1 MSLPNRVDVLVVGL
15 GPVGATIA
23 NLLGRY
29 GVNTLVVEQAHEIFT
44 APRAIALDNEALRIL
59 QLAGVGDGDFAR
71 CEIAKVRMYSPLV
84 GDFAQ
89 ANTAGQIDGHP
100 KLVTFYQPELEQ
112 ALRNKLANYPCV
124 RIETGVAVTAIS
136 AETEAVQVDLQLAD
150 GSPARVTADYLIGSD
165 GANSF
170 VRRTLGLEFEGQT
183 YAKDWLIVDAKG
195 VAEPIDHIEFN
206 CDPTRPG
213 PHMLAPGGRQ
223 RWEFML
229 QPGETREQMEKPEM
243 VRQLLRPWIKN
254 GQYEI
259 ERVAVYRF
267 HARVADHFS
276 RGRIFLAGDAAHI
289 TPPFAGQG
297 LVAGLRD
304 AANLCWKLAA
314 VLHGQA
320 APDIL
325 ASYDGERRPH
335 AQAIIKLARRM
346 GQLIMPSNKALALL
360 LHGSLRVLGLL
371 PAVRAW
377 IGELKLKPQP
387 VFKQGLFR
395 HPAGGAPLLCGGLF
409 PQGLVAPEQGATCL
423 SDELL
428 GKGFT
433 LVGFGVDPQSQLPT
447 ALREAWS
454 QIGGGFLQIDR
465 RGQGMLPGSNTPRAE
480 DIAGCF
486 SVLQGRVAIV
496 RPDRVVMCEGP
507 ASEAGA
513 LLDAALALLGRPR
526 RAVAPS
532 APVHLSCKEPSL

>member
-1 MSLPNRVDVLVVGL
+1 MSLPRRVDVLVVGL

-29 GVNTLVVEQAHEIFT
+29 GVNTLVVDQAREIFT

-59 QLAGVGDGDFAR
+59 QLAGVGDVDFAR
-71 CEIAKVRMYSPLV
+71 CEIAKVRMHSPMV

-89 ANTAGQIDGHP
+89 ANTAGKIDGHP

-124 RIETGVAVTAIS
+124 RVETGVAVTAIS
-136 AETEAVQVDLQLAD
+136 AETEAVQIDLQLAD
-150 GSPARVTADYLIGSD
+150 GSPARVTAGYLIGSD

-170 VRRTLGLEFEGQT
+170 VRRMLGLEFEGQT

-206 CDPTRPG
+206 CDPARPG

-229 QPGETREQMEKPEM
+229 QPGETREQMEQPEM

-254 GQYEI
+254 GEFEI

-267 HARVADHFS
+267 HARVADRFS
-276 RGRIFLAGDAAHI
+276 RGRLFLAGDAAHI

-314 VLHGQA
+314 VVHGQA
-320 APDIL
+320 APAIL
-325 ASYDGERRPH
+325 ASYDSERRPH
-335 AQAIIKLARRM
+335 AQAIIKLARVM
-346 GQLIMPSNKALALL
+346 GQLIMPSNRLLALL
-360 LHGSLRVLGLL
+360 LHGTLRVLGLL
-371 PAVRAW
+371 PPVRAW
-377 IGELKLKPQP
+377 IGELKLKPPP

-395 HPAGGAPLLCGGLF
+395 HPTGGAPLLCGGLF
-409 PQGLVAPEQGATCL
+409 PQGLVTPAQGGALL

-428 GKGFT
+428 GAGLT
-433 LVGFGVDPQSQLPT
+433 LVGFGVDPQSLLPT
-447 ALREAWS
+447 ALRDAWS
-454 QIGGGFLQIDR
+454 QIDGRFLQIDR
-465 RGQGMLPGSNTPRAE
+465 RGQGILPGSHTPHCE
-480 DIAGCF
+480 DIADCF
-486 SVLQGRVAIV
+486 RMLAGRVAIV

-507 ASEAGA
+507 AAETTQ
-513 LLDAALALLGRPR
+513 LLDVALALLGRPSR
-526 RAVAPS
+526 LPAPAAATHAAGIAS
-532 APVHLSCKEPSL
+532 